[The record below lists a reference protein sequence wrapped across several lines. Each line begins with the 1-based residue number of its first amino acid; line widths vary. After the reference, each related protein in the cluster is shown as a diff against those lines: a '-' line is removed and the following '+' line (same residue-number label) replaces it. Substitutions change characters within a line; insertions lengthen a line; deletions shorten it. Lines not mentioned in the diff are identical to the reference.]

1 MKTQGLH
8 LIPWVFLCKGVLI
21 LPETKEQAIAR
32 AKAEGFPVSQVVAS
46 TKGNYYIAP
55 NGVKAIHAK
64 QAYANCR
71 ENGGNKE
78 KCAIASHIV
87 QKNHDAKHSKEK
99 K

>member
-1 MKTQGLH
+1 M
-8 LIPWVFLCKGVLI
+8 
-21 LPETKEQAIAR
+21 PETKEQAIAR

-46 TKGNYYIAP
+46 TKGNYFIAP
-55 NGVKAIHAK
+55 NGVKAKHAK

-87 QKNHDAKHSKEK
+87 QKNHEAKHSKGK